1 MPKTRIQCPNC
12 QQPVVAEINQLF
24 DLNEDPSAKQQLL
37 SGAFNLIQC
46 PNCGYQGN
54 AATPLVYHDPEKELL
69 LTFVPPELGL
79 KRDDQEKLI
88 VSMINQVFSR
98 LPQEKRKGYL
108 FNPQATLTFQ
118 GLVERIL
125 EEDGIT
131 REMIQSQQ
139 DRIDLIRRLLTVT
152 DADVLEELARQEDQM
167 IDAEFF
173 GLLGRFAESAMMTN
187 DRQSAQA
194 LSDLQRKLIPITTHG
209 RILQQQS
216 EEVQAAIQDLQS
228 LGENL
233 TQEKL
238 LDLISQSPNEIR
250 LSVLVSLTRQSMDY
264 SFFQLLSS
272 RIESAEGDEA
282 NHLVELRDK
291 LLQITQE
298 MDKQMELRVAQIRK
312 ALEQILAA
320 PNTEEAVVQAIPLI
334 DDLFMQELESLLE
347 QARSQGD
354 LEKSA
359 KLNKVVEVVEQLNSM
374 PGTALI
380 EAYLDSPDEASR
392 QAFLESNQDQI
403 DQEFMDML
411 AGLVSQ
417 VESAEDPQVV
427 ERVKAA
433 NRQAIRFSMQRNLNS
448 SQ

>member
-88 VSMINQVFSR
+88 GSMINQVFSR

-250 LSVLVSLTRQSMDY
+250 LSVLVSLTRQAMDY